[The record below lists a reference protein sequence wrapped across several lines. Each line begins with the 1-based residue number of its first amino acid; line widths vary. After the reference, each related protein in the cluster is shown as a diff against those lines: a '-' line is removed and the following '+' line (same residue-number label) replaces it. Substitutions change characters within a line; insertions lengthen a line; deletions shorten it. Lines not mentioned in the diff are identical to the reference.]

1 MRERHDNQTAGK
13 WLVICV
19 SALERIVIHVDKT
32 GRIYAIF
39 RVPALQ
45 MKDALLKYR
54 RSQAIIFTEIDDR
67 LT

>member
-1 MRERHDNQTAGK
+1 MVFITETEQES
-13 WLVICV
+13 LICQLY
-19 SALERIVIHVDKT
+19 LERIVIYVDKT
-32 GRIYAIF
+32 GGIYAIF